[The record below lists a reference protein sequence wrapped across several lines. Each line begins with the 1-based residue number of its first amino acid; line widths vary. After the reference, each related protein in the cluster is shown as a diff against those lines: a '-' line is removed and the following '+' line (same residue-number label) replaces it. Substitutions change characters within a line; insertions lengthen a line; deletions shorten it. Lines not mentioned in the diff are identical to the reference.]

1 MVFWMTDI
9 AKGRI
14 LFVNRA
20 YEVIWGRSREHL
32 YENPMSW
39 LEAIHPED
47 RPRVQRAAMNQA
59 SGGYDLEYRIVR
71 PDGTMRWIHDRAAP
85 VLDAAGNAIRVAG
98 LASDI
103 TERRSLEAQLRQAQ
117 KLEAVG
123 QLAGGIAHDFNNS
136 LTVIRGNVQ
145 LLIEEPS
152 VNAELAEQLREV
164 AGAADRAASL
174 TQQLLVFSRRQP
186 SNMRP
191 PISTRSW
198 PTPAGSSRAS
208 SPRA

>member
-1 MVFWMTDI
+1 MFGWLATALFALTLVALVRVLARRRADARAARELESQLTDQL
-9 AKGRI
+9 AEREQRI
-14 LFVNRA
+14 EALEQRVV
-20 YEVIWGRSREHL
+20 E
-32 YENPMSW
+32 
-39 LEAIHPED
+39 LEASD
-47 RPRVQRAAMNQA
+47 RERQQ
-59 SGGYDLEYRIVR
+59 LVR
-71 PDGTMRWIHDRAAP
+71 Q
-85 VLDAAGNAIRVAG
+85 LD
-98 LASDI
+98 
-103 TERRSLEAQLRQAQ
+103 EAQ